1 MQNFTFHNPT
11 RILFGAGQIGSLR
24 REVPHGVRI
33 LLTYGGGSIKAN
45 GVYDQV
51 KRALEGFDLL
61 EFGGIEPNPTFET
74 LMKGVEL
81 ARREK
86 VEFLLAVGGGSVLDG
101 TKFIAAAVPYQ
112 GNEWDIV
119 GRHMAPR
126 AALPMGTVLTL
137 PATGSEANC
146 YAVVT
151 KAATREKIA
160 FSSPLL
166 FPRFSIMDPETTYS
180 LPPRQIANGVVD
192 AFAHTCEQ
200 YLTYAAEAPLQDRF
214 AEAILRTLVE
224 EGPRTLADPRDYVSR
239 SNVMWCATQAL
250 GGAVGAGVPQDWATH
265 AIGHELTALHGLDHA
280 QTLAVILPNL
290 LWVQR
295 VGKREKL
302 AQYAERVWDIRDGSE
317 AVRIEKG
324 IIATRAFFETMG
336 SPTHL
341 GAYGVD
347 ESHFGEIVERLRNRM
362 VLPLGERKDITHEKV
377 MEILAL
383 AR

>member
-24 REVPHGVRI
+24 REVPAGSKV
-33 LLTYGGGSIKAN
+33 LLTYGGGSIKQN

-51 KRALEGFDLL
+51 KKALEGFEIL

-74 LMKGVEL
+74 LMKAVAL
-81 ARREK
+81 AREGQ
-86 VEFLLAVGGGSVLDG
+86 VDFLLAVGGGSVLDG

-112 GNEWDIV
+112 GNEWDLV

-126 AALPMGTVLTL
+126 TALPMGTVLTL

-146 YAVVT
+146 FAVVT
-151 KAATREKIA
+151 RAATQEKLA

-166 FPRFSIMDPETTYS
+166 FPRFSILDPETTFTLS
-180 LPPRQIANGVVD
+180 PRQIANGVVD
-192 AFAHTCEQ
+192 AFVHTLEQ
-200 YLTYAAEAPLQDRF
+200 YLTYPADAPLQDRF
-214 AEAILRTLVE
+214 AEGILQTLLE
-224 EGPRTLADPRDYVSR
+224 EGPKTLANPRDYISR

-250 GGAVGAGVPQDWATH
+250 NGTIGAGVPQDWATH

-280 QTLAVILPNL
+280 QTLAIVLPNL

-295 VGKREKL
+295 TSKREKL
-302 AQYAERVWDIRDGSE
+302 VQFAERVWNFRDGSE
-317 AVRIEKG
+317 AVRLEKG
-324 IIATRAFFETMG
+324 IIATRTFFETMG
-336 SPTHL
+336 NPTHL
-341 GAYGVD
+341 SAYGVGH
-347 ESHFGEIVERLRNRM
+347 ERFGEIVERLQARRA
-362 VLPLGERKDITHEKV
+362 LPLGERKDITGDKLL
-377 MEILAL
+377 EILAL